1 MATPESIA
9 VRFPVQTLPLVAD
22 HSNQPTYASILAA
35 RIALNSNATTIASSA
50 GGGLH
55 GHLALVM
62 TAVEYLA
69 LTGVA
74 FVAPVAPPALDH
86 IAGATAA
93 QIIEDNRLHKS
104 STSEFQRYHY
114 TDQALRQQLIAATP
128 EVYIQAVKDPLLG
141 FGRVTT
147 LTILTHLRTT
157 YGEITAEDLEANQ
170 LTMAADWNPPT
181 PIEDLF
187 EQLRAGEAFAVDGG
201 DPPSE
206 PRLVRLGYSIIRKTG
221 LFEIACREWRY
232 KAPADKT
239 FANLQIH
246 FKQGDR
252 DRQLTTT
259 AGTAGYHGANHVAGP
274 PTPAPQATELA
285 AMRAQ
290 IATLT
295 AAMAAASTSHSPPS
309 AIPGTVYTGPNM
321 AATVATAA
329 TGTPTYC
336 WTHGSSNNSRHTSAT
351 CMNPAE
357 NHQAEATLEN
367 PMGGSTRVWTE
378 ADRRAPR

>member
-1 MATPESIA
+1 MTTPESIA
-9 VRFPVQTLPLVAD
+9 VRFPVQTLPPVAVATTR
-22 HSNQPTYASILAA
+22 PTYASILAA
-35 RIALNSNATTIASSA
+35 RISLNSNATTIASSA

-62 TAVEYLA
+62 TEAEYLA

-74 FVAPVAPPALDH
+74 FIVPVAPPELVHA
-86 IAGATAA
+86 AGATAA
-93 QIIEDNRLHKS
+93 NIIEDNRLHKS
-104 STSEFQRYHY
+104 ASAEFQRYHY

-170 LTMAADWNPPT
+170 LRMATDWNPPT

-187 EQLRAGEAFAVDGG
+187 EQLRSGEAFAVDGG

-206 PRLVRLGYSIIRKTG
+206 PRLVRLGYSIIQKTG
-221 LFEIACREWRY
+221 LFEVACREWRY
-232 KAPADKT
+232 KPQVDKT
-239 FANLQIH
+239 FANLQLH
-246 FKQGDR
+246 FKKGDR
-252 DRQLTTT
+252 DRQLTITS
-259 AGTAGYHGANHVAGP
+259 GTAGYHGAHNVAAQP
-274 PTPAPQATELA
+274 TVPITPATEMA
-285 AMRAQ
+285 ALKLQ
-290 IATLT
+290 IETLT
-295 AAMAAASTSHSPPS
+295 AAMAAASYASPNAVPR
-309 AIPGTVYTGPNM
+309 TVYTAPTM
-321 AATVATAA
+321 AATIATAA

-336 WTHGSSNNSRHTSAT
+336 WTHGTSTNSRHTSAT

-357 NHQAEATLEN
+357 GHQTTATMEN
-367 PMGGSTRVWTE
+367 PMGGSTRIWSE
-378 ADRRAPR
+378 EDRRAPR